1 MKFWGRIRGVLGI
14 ALIFMAALFAV
25 MPVMAEE
32 RPERRIQLS
41 PSQMELDLQPGKT
54 ITKTFEVQNTG
65 TKDLSYEVLVSP
77 YSVTGEDYASDFT
90 TETKYND
97 LAKWVTLSDK
107 GGTIEPNTSK
117 EITATIRVPEDV
129 PAGGQYAVILA
140 RMVDADGK
148 EDSTAVSV
156 VRQVGI
162 IMYSNID
169 GDTRKDAK
177 VAENKIDSFL
187 FEPPISAS
195 SVVENNGNVHVEAT
209 YTLQVYSIF
218 GGDEVYTNEENPEKR
233 MILPETRRFNKIV
246 WEGAPQLGLFKVKQ
260 TVKVLDDVSEIQKVV
275 FICPIWFMFIVILI
289 VFCVV
294 FWIISRVRNRNKM

>member
-1 MKFWGRIRGVLGI
+1 
-14 ALIFMAALFAV
+14 
-25 MPVMAEE
+25 
-32 RPERRIQLS
+32 
-41 PSQMELDLQPGKT
+41 
-54 ITKTFEVQNTG
+54 
-65 TKDLSYEVLVSP
+65 
-77 YSVTGEDYASDFT
+77 
-90 TETKYND
+90 
-97 LAKWVTLSDK
+97 
-107 GGTIEPNTSK
+107 
-117 EITATIRVPEDV
+117 
-129 PAGGQYAVILA
+129 
-140 RMVDADGK
+140 MVDADGK

>member
-25 MPVMAEE
+25 TPVMAEE

>member
-1 MKFWGRIRGVLGI
+1 MKFWGRVRGVLGI

-25 MPVMAEE
+25 TPVMAEE

-77 YSVTGEDYASDFT
+77 YSVTGEDYASDFA

-187 FEPPISAS
+187 FEPPVSAS

-246 WEGAPQLGLFKVKQ
+246 WDGAPQLGLFKVKQ